1 MSAESKSVLDR
12 ITIGA
17 DKDPPSKDDSSL
29 ALWLSAAAC
38 AGLGGVAGACT
49 GGYFRA
55 ERLLTGAAIGGVS
68 GLVLSLVGGKLKTQ
82 LKI

>member
-1 MSAESKSVLDR
+1 MNTNSKSVLDR

-17 DKDPPSKDDSSL
+17 DKDLNKDDSNL

-49 GGYFRA
+49 GGHFRA

-82 LKI
+82 LKL